1 MRQLPRMD
9 SDPFAACAA
18 RDDMNLLYPGKCYA
32 TVRSVLFVISHG
44 RAEMRRVPFAL
55 AAVLLICSSRVQSQS
70 DVCAASRSMKAA
82 GPTPGAITPSEVCRV
97 LSVLAD
103 DSLQG
108 RGTGTEGGARA
119 ARFIANEMKAAGLE
133 PGGDSGFFQRVPV
146 VRAAARGGRVSSVAS
161 FAIRDTFPADRRG
174 VAYNVIGILRGSDA
188 KLKDSVIL
196 VDAHYDHLG
205 IRAGGGL
212 DIDSVAA
219 FTAMAA
225 PILAERAQY
234 AQANKISTRGRGGP
248 PMSDEQRQAMTAFQ
262 TRIEGIHVNMDS
274 VRRAHPKVHI
284 DSIYNGAD
292 DDASGTTAVI
302 EIAKQLAKGPRP
314 KRTIVFAA
322 TTGEETGLVGTR
334 WYIDHPTLPLAS
346 VQANLEIEMIG
357 RADSLAGGP
366 GRGWLTGY
374 ERSTMG
380 QMFTAAG
387 LAVEPDKRPD
397 QQFFNRSDNIAFARM
412 GIPAHTLSSFNLHT
426 DYHQLTD
433 EITTIDFAHMAG
445 VINVGVKAV
454 DLLANGPVPH
464 WNPGGQPQQA
474 ARP

>member
-1 MRQLPRMD
+1 
-9 SDPFAACAA
+9 
-18 RDDMNLLYPGKCYA
+18 
-32 TVRSVLFVISHG
+32 
-44 RAEMRRVPFAL
+44 MRRVLFAV
-55 AAVLLICSSRVQSQS
+55 AAILLICSSRAQAQV
-70 DVCAASRSMKAA
+70 DVCARSRSMKAA
-82 GPTPGAITPSEVCRV
+82 GPTPGAITPAEVCRV

-108 RGTGTEGGARA
+108 RGTGTEGGAKA

-133 PGGDSGFFQRVPV
+133 PGGDSGYFQRVPLV
-146 VRAAARGGRVSSVAS
+146 KAATRGGRSSAVAS
-161 FAIRDTFPADRRG
+161 FAIRDTFPAERRG
-174 VAYNVIGILRGSDA
+174 LAVNVIGILRGSDP

-205 IRAGGGL
+205 IRAGGGV
-212 DIDSVAA
+212 DIDSVQA
-219 FTAMAA
+219 FSAMAA
-225 PILAERAQY
+225 PILAERAKY
-234 AQANKISTRGRGGP
+234 AQANGLATRGRGATQ
-248 PMSDEQRQAMTAFQ
+248 MTDEQRQAMAGFQ
-262 TRIEGIHVNMDS
+262 SRIDAIRVDMAEL
-274 VRRAHPKVHI
+274 RRAHPKPQI

-334 WYIDHPTLPLAS
+334 WYIDHPALPLAS
-346 VQANLEIEMIG
+346 MEANLEIEMIG
-357 RADSLAGGP
+357 RPDSLAGGE
-366 GRGWLTGY
+366 GRAWLTGY

-380 QMFTAAG
+380 EMFSSAG
-387 LAVEPDKRPD
+387 LAVVPDKRPD

-412 GIPAHTLSSFNLHT
+412 GIPAHTLSTFNLHT

-433 EITTIDFAHMAG
+433 DITKVDFAHMAG

-464 WNPGGQPQQA
+464 WNPGGQPQA
-474 ARP
+474 SARP

>member
-1 MRQLPRMD
+1 
-9 SDPFAACAA
+9 
-18 RDDMNLLYPGKCYA
+18 
-32 TVRSVLFVISHG
+32 
-44 RAEMRRVPFAL
+44 MRRVPL
-55 AAVLLICSSRVQSQS
+55 ATTIVLLIFPSLALGQGAE
-70 DVCAASRSMKAA
+70 VCAASRSMEAA
-82 GPTPGAITPSEVCRV
+82 GPTQGVITPAEVCRV
-97 LSVLAD
+97 LSALAD

-108 RGTGTEGGARA
+108 RGTGTEGGAKA

-146 VRAAARGGRVSSVAS
+146 VRGTARGGRAAAVSSFSV
-161 FAIRDTFPADRRG
+161 RDTFPVERRG
-174 VAYNVIGILRGSDA
+174 VAVNVIGILRGSDP

-205 IRAGGGL
+205 MRAGGGI
-212 DIDSVAA
+212 DVDSVQAFAA
-219 FTAMAA
+219 MSA
-225 PILAERAQY
+225 PILAERSRF
-234 AQANKISTRGRGGP
+234 AQANNISTRGRGGAQ
-248 PMSDEQRQAMTAFQ
+248 MTDEQRKAMDAFQ
-262 TRIEGIHVNMDS
+262 TRIEAIRVNMDS
-274 VRRAHPKVHI
+274 VRHAHPKARI

-322 TTGEETGLVGTR
+322 TTGEESGLIGTR
-334 WYIDHPTLPLAS
+334 WYIDHPVLPLVAM
-346 VQANLEIEMIG
+346 QANLEIEMIG

-366 GRGWLTGY
+366 GRAWLTGY

-380 QMFTAAG
+380 QMFTSAG
-387 LAVEPDKRPD
+387 LAVVPDKRPD

-412 GIPAHTLSSFNLHT
+412 GVPAHTLSSFNLHT

-433 EITTIDFAHMAG
+433 DITTIDFAHVAG
-445 VINVGVKAV
+445 VINIGVKAV

-464 WNPGGQPQQA
+464 WNPGGQPQA
-474 ARP
+474 PARP